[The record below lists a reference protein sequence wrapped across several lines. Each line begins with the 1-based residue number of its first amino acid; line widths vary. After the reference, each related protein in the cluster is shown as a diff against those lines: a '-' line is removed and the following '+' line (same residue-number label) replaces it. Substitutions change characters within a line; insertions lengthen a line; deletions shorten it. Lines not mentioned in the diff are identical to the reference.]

1 MAAQEA
7 AVAVIKSALLL
18 TATLLLPTAVLSA
31 VLPEDRAD
39 VIYHSYDGD
48 GTAVDGP
55 AVLVR
60 KNVSG
65 NVSLW
70 GRYYQDVVSGAS
82 IDVRAAATSFT
93 ETRNEYSLGADY
105 LYDKTTLSAG
115 FTNSD
120 SGDYLSDSYSFAV
133 SHDFFGDLTTV
144 ALSFGFSDEDVFDV
158 TDESFADEVTT
169 QSYTFSLSQILTKN
183 IVVGL
188 TAQSIS
194 SEGFLNS
201 PYRDVR
207 FLDPG
212 NVAGFNFEDEL
223 YPRTRNSDAVAI
235 RYNQYLP
242 YRASIRGE
250 YRAYADSWGIESN
263 TFRFDY
269 IHPFEN
275 LTLSLNLRYYDQN
288 TPADFYSDLFAFS
301 EATNFRARDKE
312 LSTYSILSLGVG
324 ASYELPETWLPFLD
338 KSSVSLFI
346 DRLNYDYSDFRDVTV
361 TDEGGLPLFAPGEEP
376 LFGFDATVV
385 RFFVSFWY

>member
-115 FTNSD
+115 FT
-120 SGDYLSDSYSFAV
+120 
-133 SHDFFGDLTTV
+133 
-144 ALSFGFSDEDVFDV
+144 
-158 TDESFADEVTT
+158 
-169 QSYTFSLSQILTKN
+169 
-183 IVVGL
+183 
-188 TAQSIS
+188 
-194 SEGFLNS
+194 
-201 PYRDVR
+201 
-207 FLDPG
+207 
-212 NVAGFNFEDEL
+212 
-223 YPRTRNSDAVAI
+223 
-235 RYNQYLP
+235 
-242 YRASIRGE
+242 
-250 YRAYADSWGIESN
+250 
-263 TFRFDY
+263 
-269 IHPFEN
+269 
-275 LTLSLNLRYYDQN
+275 LSLIHI
-288 TPADFYSDLFAFS
+288 S
-301 EATNFRARDKE
+301 EPTRP
-312 LSTYSILSLGVG
+312 Y
-324 ASYELPETWLPFLD
+324 
-338 KSSVSLFI
+338 
-346 DRLNYDYSDFRDVTV
+346 
-361 TDEGGLPLFAPGEEP
+361 
-376 LFGFDATVV
+376 
-385 RFFVSFWY
+385 